1 MNKADI
7 VAELSRRMDI
17 DQHTATS
24 ALENT
29 LDIIVRSVE
38 RDESVTIM

>member
-17 DQHTATS
+17 DQNTATN
-24 ALENT
+24 ALE
-29 LDIIVRSVE
+29 LSLIHI
-38 RDESVTIM
+38 

>member
-17 DQHTATS
+17 DQNTATNLS
-24 ALENT
+24 L
-29 LDIIVRSVE
+29 IHI
-38 RDESVTIM
+38 